1 MKRSLWTLTLTA
13 LVVVIALPVLAAGPS
28 ATKSVGSSED
38 GTTVVDIRV
47 TASGQ
52 SVYGIN
58 IKDASGSIK
67 DIVAPEGWVGISS
80 GSDVIFRT
88 GEKPIQSG
96 SSLIF
101 RLHTTNGEGSLSV
114 SFRDKKSPIGS
125 AATL

>member
-1 MKRSLWTLTLTA
+1 MKRSLWTLILIA
-13 LVVVIALPVLAAGPS
+13 LVALIALPVLAAGPN
-28 ATKSVGSSED
+28 ATKSVGGSED
-38 GTTVVDIRV
+38 GMAVVEIRV

-88 GEKPIQSG
+88 GEKPIRSG
-96 SSLIF
+96 SSLTF
-101 RLHTTNGEGSLSV
+101 RLHTTNGDGSLSV
-114 SFRDKKSPIGS
+114 SFRDKQSPIGS